1 MANITNMNENG
12 GTLRKKYN
20 VSLMKRYFS
29 DKISQE
35 LDCVPKVEEK
45 TKEKLEPIIYFE
57 KLPDEIME
65 NILVLATMVAR

>member
-1 MANITNMNENG
+1 MNEKSE
-12 GTLRKKYN
+12 TLRKKYN

-29 DKISQE
+29 DEIRQE
-35 LDCVPKVEEK
+35 LDCIPKAEEK
-45 TKEKLEPIIYFE
+45 AKEKLKSKIYFE